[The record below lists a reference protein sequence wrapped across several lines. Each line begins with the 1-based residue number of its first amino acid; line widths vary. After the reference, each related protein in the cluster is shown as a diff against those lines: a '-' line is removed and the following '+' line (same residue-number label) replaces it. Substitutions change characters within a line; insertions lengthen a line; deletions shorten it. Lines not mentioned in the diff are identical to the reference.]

1 MRAPKGGGNR
11 FFMPV
16 LRLNFLGR
24 CAGLDRRWR
33 ARELGRSTPL
43 DFHLE
48 SSHRDL
54 ESTIH
59 HVVAALAIERGVAVK
74 ETRLTLRAV
83 AARLLD
89 FEVACEVRA
98 MVVSTTLVVR
108 GRVEIGDDLCA
119 RFGALA
125 VEGEG
130 MIAGLAKAA
139 LEPRLATL
147 RERVYPLADLKFPG
161 LTVRDVAVSAGDVVR
176 LTVSLAP
183 AK

>member
-1 MRAPKGGGNR
+1 M
-11 FFMPV
+11 
-16 LRLNFLGR
+16 
-24 CAGLDRRWR
+24 
-33 ARELGRSTPL
+33 

-54 ESTIH
+54 ESTVH
-59 HVVAALAIERGVAVK
+59 RVVASLATERGVTVK

-98 MVVSTTLVVR
+98 MVVTTTLTVR
-108 GRVEIGDDLCA
+108 GRVEIGEDLCA
-119 RFGALA
+119 RFSALGI
-125 VEGEG
+125 EGEG

-147 RERVYPLADLKFPG
+147 RERVYRLADLKFPG
-161 LTVRDVAVSAGDVVR
+161 LVVSDVAVSAGETVR

-183 AK
+183 AAK